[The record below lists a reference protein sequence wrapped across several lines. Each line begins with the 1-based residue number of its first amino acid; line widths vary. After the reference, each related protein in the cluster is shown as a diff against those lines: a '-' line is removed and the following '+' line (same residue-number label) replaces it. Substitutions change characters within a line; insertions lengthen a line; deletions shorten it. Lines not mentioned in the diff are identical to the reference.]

1 MPPSIIRAPMS
12 EYRVRAATL
21 DDLDALVHHRVAMFT
36 DMGVTMDGAA
46 LSRVYR
52 AWLQQMLPAG
62 EYRAWVAETA
72 DGPEGDV
79 VAGGGILVLPWPPGP
94 QSLAGKSLAFVYNI
108 YTEPAHRKRGLA
120 RSLME
125 TIHAWCASEGIPA
138 LALNAAADARHLYES
153 MGYFDAPSPMM
164 YKMVQSR
171 PFQG

>member
-1 MPPSIIRAPMS
+1 MS
-12 EYRVRAATL
+12 DYRIRAATL
-21 DDLDALVHHRVAMFT
+21 EDLDALVHHRVAMFT
-36 DMGVTMDGAA
+36 DMGVKMDADA

-52 AWLQQMLPAG
+52 AWLLQMLPAG
-62 EYRAWVAETA
+62 EYRAWVAEA
-72 DGPEGDV
+72 AAGPGGNTGNI

-125 TIHAWCASEGIPA
+125 TIHAWCATEGIPA